1 MKLPADLD
9 PSRTRRRAR
18 ERVIAPIAALLVL
31 MACLVLPLIV
41 QALVLGL
48 GPDSP
53 LPDSAGWW
61 LVVGGGI
68 GAGAAYSVFASS
80 WSSSAGSIRMK
91 SIGCGWDGTSVSV
104 VNARAGRSV
113 RSARRESS

>member
-53 LPDSAGWW
+53 LPDSAERRRCGVFGFRVVLVKFGGFDTDEVDRMW
-61 LVVGGGI
+61 L
-68 GAGAAYSVFASS
+68 
-80 WSSSAGSIRMK
+80 
-91 SIGCGWDGTSVSV
+91 
-104 VNARAGRSV
+104 GRNK
-113 RSARRESS
+113 RERR